1 MCTLLNI
8 AIHLVDKQRKRFQN
22 KLDIHASNS
31 IGGIY
36 VEPQI
41 LKDVL
46 NRGFVSCNGFEFL
59 F

>member
-41 LKDVL
+41 LKDVFFHL
-46 NRGFVSCNGFEFL
+46 HLYTMCI
-59 F
+59 